1 MSTPQRSVGQ
11 LASAARVVTPRRGR
25 QPSTTREEVLAKALE
40 VVDRDGLAGLTMR
53 DLAREMGLAVGTVY
67 AAAGS
72 KEQILQ
78 GLADAVFSD
87 LPEVEVRDG
96 AWREALIAFFRE
108 VHQRLRLHPAIAQLS
123 VFEPLVGS
131 NVVAGHDAV
140 FNLMEAA
147 GLDDGDATTL
157 FAMLASYTLGY
168 TLYQSSREARLFGRT
183 RGQLMIHLS
192 DEKFEEGLGQLVW
205 GFRQSAPPRR

>member
-1 MSTPQRSVGQ
+1 MSTRQRSGGQ
-11 LASAARVVTPRRGR
+11 LATAARAVTPRRGR
-25 QPSTTREEVLAKALE
+25 PSSTTREEVLAKALE
-40 VVDRDGLAGLTMR
+40 LVDRDGLGGLTMR
-53 DLAREMGLAVGTVY
+53 DLAAEMGLAVGTVY

-78 GLADAVFSD
+78 GLAEAIFGD
-87 LPEVEVRDG
+87 LPDIEVSDD
-96 AWREALIAFFRE
+96 AWREALIQFFCE

-123 VFEPLVGS
+123 VFEPLVGA

-140 FNLMEAA
+140 FNVMEAA
-147 GLDDGDATTL
+147 GLGDADATTL

-168 TLYQSSREARLFGRT
+168 TLYQSSRDATLFGRT

-192 DEKFEEGLGQLVW
+192 DEKFEEGLAQLVW
-205 GFRQSAPPRR
+205 GFRQS